1 MSRSVQSPEAL
12 LACFLNIY
20 HILLCHALL
29 VARKPSPDSKDK
41 DSKVRQTRPIR
52 VRIITIRVRI
62 ITISVRII
70 RISGQGLEGA
80 LDQTR
85 PDGRYTSIPIAISE
99 LSAHLHCA
107 LLRRLRR
114 GRWRTGRRPWAAP
127 HRCTAPHR
135 RPSSPVERRGSSSQ
149 QHTNTKSA
157 PSHCPFA
164 I

>member
-1 MSRSVQSPEAL
+1 MQSPEAL

-70 RISGQGLEGA
+70 TIRVRIITIRVRIIDNKGTRTRGCA
-80 LDQTR
+80 RLDQTR
-85 PDGRYTSIPIAISE
+85 RSLYEYTHRY
-99 LSAHLHCA
+99 
-107 LLRRLRR
+107 
-114 GRWRTGRRPWAAP
+114 
-127 HRCTAPHR
+127 
-135 RPSSPVERRGSSSQ
+135 
-149 QHTNTKSA
+149 
-157 PSHCPFA
+157 
-164 I
+164 